1 MTHCGTHEEGVTSG
15 GLRNVRHFGTE
26 TGTVEVTPR
35 ICRAPRLILSG
46 DGCLWI
52 GQKKNDSVEVR
63 SEELFEF
70 LEDVTPV
77 LFATQRLIGEGK
89 FYIAI
94 GHDIR

>member
-1 MTHCGTHEEGVTSG
+1 MTHPGTHEEGVTSG

-52 GQKKNDSVEVR
+52 GQKEAIQSRYVVR
-63 SEELFEF
+63 NCSSSLK
-70 LEDVTPV
+70 T
-77 LFATQRLIGEGK
+77 
-89 FYIAI
+89 
-94 GHDIR
+94 

>member
-1 MTHCGTHEEGVTSG
+1 MTHRGTHEEGVTSG
-15 GLRNVRHFGTE
+15 GLRNVRHFGAE
-26 TGTVEVTPR
+26 TGAVE
-35 ICRAPRLILSG
+35 IAPRPCPAPSLPLSG

-70 LEDVTPV
+70 LEDVNPV

-94 GHDIR
+94 SHDIR